1 MMAPVPERA
10 AVTDVGAEGTE
21 GVDAPDADPLDVAT
35 TVLAADA
42 AEVPVPA
49 TLVPVTVQVYAPA
62 VSGAWVDAAAPGT
75 VAPLRC
81 HA

>member
-1 MMAPVPERA
+1 MAPVPERA

-21 GVDAPDADPLDVAT
+21 GVDAPDDDPLDVAT